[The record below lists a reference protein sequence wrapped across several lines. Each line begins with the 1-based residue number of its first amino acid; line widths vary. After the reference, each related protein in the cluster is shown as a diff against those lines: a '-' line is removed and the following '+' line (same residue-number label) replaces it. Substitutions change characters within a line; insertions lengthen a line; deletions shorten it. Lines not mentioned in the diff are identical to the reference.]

1 MNKLLLL
8 VSVFFIFKSNAQ
20 EIAIDKESNNL
31 TLDGNIEFAENNL
44 VEAESLYRKSISK
57 DSLNLKAVYNMGNS
71 FYKNELKDEA
81 INQYRSSIKKTSD
94 KDLLHKSFHN
104 LGNVFM
110 QNQDYQNA
118 VDSFKKALLNKPSD
132 DETRYNYVLAKELLK
147 NQQKNNKKDDKDK
160 KNDKDKKEDKD
171 KKNDKDKKEDKDKKN
186 DKDKKDDKNKKDDKK
201 EEEKKD
207 NKSEKKNDNKE
218 NNNPKPNK
226 ISPEQLKNLL
236 KAMDNEEKKVQNKV
250 NKNKVKGSPIKNK
263 KDW

>member
-71 FYKNELKDEA
+71 FYKNELKEEA
-81 INQYRSSIKKTSD
+81 INQYRSSIKKTTD

-110 QNQDYQNA
+110 QNEDYQNA

-160 KNDKDKKEDKD
+160 KNDKDKKEDEE
-171 KKNDKDKKEDKDKKN
+171 KKNDKNKKDN
-186 DKDKKDDKNKKDDKK
+186 KDKKDDKNKKNDKK

>member
-81 INQYRSSIKKTSD
+81 INQYRSSIKKTTD

-104 LGNVFM
+104 HGNVFM
-110 QNQDYQNA
+110 QNEDYQNA

-160 KNDKDKKEDKD
+160 KNDKDKKEDKE
-171 KKNDKDKKEDKDKKN
+171 KKNYKNKKDN
-186 DKDKKDDKNKKDDKK
+186 KDKKDDKNKKDDKK

>member
-71 FYKNELKDEA
+71 FYKNDLKDEA
-81 INQYRSSIKKTSD
+81 INQYRSSIKKTTD

-110 QNQDYQNA
+110 QNEDYQNA

-160 KNDKDKKEDKD
+160 KNDKDKKEDK
-171 KKNDKDKKEDKDKKN
+171 EKKN

>member
-81 INQYRSSIKKTSD
+81 INQYRSSIKKTTD
-94 KDLLHKSFHN
+94 KDLLYKSFHN

-110 QNQDYQNA
+110 QNEDYQNA

-160 KNDKDKKEDKD
+160 KNDKDKKEDK
-171 KKNDKDKKEDKDKKN
+171 EKKN

>member
-81 INQYRSSIKKTSD
+81 INQYRSSIKKTTD

-110 QNQDYQNA
+110 QNEDYQNA

-160 KNDKDKKEDKD
+160 KNDKDKKD
-171 KKNDKDKKEDKDKKN
+171 DKDKKN
-186 DKDKKDDKNKKDDKK
+186 DKDKKDDKNKKDDKKDDKK

>member
-160 KNDKDKKEDKD
+160 KNDKDKKEDK
-171 KKNDKDKKEDKDKKN
+171 EKKN
-186 DKDKKDDKNKKDDKK
+186 DKDKKDNKDKKDDKK

>member
-81 INQYRSSIKKTSD
+81 INQYRSSIKKTTD

-110 QNQDYQNA
+110 QNEDYQNA

-160 KNDKDKKEDKD
+160 KNDKDKKEDK
-171 KKNDKDKKEDKDKKN
+171 EKKN

-207 NKSEKKNDNKE
+207 NKSENKNDNKE
-218 NNNPKPNK
+218 NNNPEPNK

>member
-8 VSVFFIFKSNAQ
+8 VSVLFIFKSNAQ

-81 INQYRSSIKKTSD
+81 INQYRSSIKKTTD

-110 QNQDYQNA
+110 QNEDYQNA

-171 KKNDKDKKEDKDKKN
+171 KKNDKDKKDNKD
-186 DKDKKDDKNKKDDKK
+186 KKDDKK

>member
-81 INQYRSSIKKTSD
+81 INQYRSSIKKTTD
-94 KDLLHKSFHN
+94 KDLLYKSFHN

-110 QNQDYQNA
+110 QNEDYQNA

-160 KNDKDKKEDKD
+160 KNDKDKKEDK
-171 KKNDKDKKEDKDKKN
+171 EKKN

-207 NKSEKKNDNKE
+207 NKSENKNDNKE

-250 NKNKVKGSPIKNK
+250 NKNKVKSSPKKNK

>member
-31 TLDGNIEFAENNL
+31 TLDGNIEYAENNL

-81 INQYRSSIKKTSD
+81 INQYRSSIKKTTD

-110 QNQDYQNA
+110 QNEDYQNA

-160 KNDKDKKEDKD
+160 KNDKDKKEDKE
-171 KKNDKDKKEDKDKKN
+171 KKNDKDKKEDKEKKN
-186 DKDKKDDKNKKDDKK
+186 DKNKKDDKK

>member
-81 INQYRSSIKKTSD
+81 INQYRSSIKKTTD

-110 QNQDYQNA
+110 QNEDYQNA

-160 KNDKDKKEDKD
+160 KNDKEKKEDK
-171 KKNDKDKKEDKDKKN
+171 EKKN
-186 DKDKKDDKNKKDDKK
+186 DKDKKDNKDKKDDKK

>member
-81 INQYRSSIKKTSD
+81 INQYRSSIKKTTD

-110 QNQDYQNA
+110 QNEDYQNA

-147 NQQKNNKKDDKDK
+147 NQQKNNKKD
-160 KNDKDKKEDKD
+160 DKD

>member
-31 TLDGNIEFAENNL
+31 TLDGNIEYAENNL

-81 INQYRSSIKKTSD
+81 INQYRSSIKTTD

-110 QNQDYQNA
+110 QNEDYQKMLLTH
-118 VDSFKKALLNKPSD
+118 SKKH
-132 DETRYNYVLAKELLK
+132 Y
-147 NQQKNNKKDDKDK
+147 
-160 KNDKDKKEDKD
+160 
-171 KKNDKDKKEDKDKKN
+171 
-186 DKDKKDDKNKKDDKK
+186 
-201 EEEKKD
+201 
-207 NKSEKKNDNKE
+207 
-218 NNNPKPNK
+218 
-226 ISPEQLKNLL
+226 
-236 KAMDNEEKKVQNKV
+236 
-250 NKNKVKGSPIKNK
+250 
-263 KDW
+263 

>member
-31 TLDGNIEFAENNL
+31 TLDGNIEYAENNL

-81 INQYRSSIKKTSD
+81 INQYRSSIKKTTD

-110 QNQDYQNA
+110 QNEDYQNA

-160 KNDKDKKEDKD
+160 KNDKDKKEDK
-171 KKNDKDKKEDKDKKN
+171 EKKN

-250 NKNKVKGSPIKNK
+250 NKNKVKSSPKKNK

>member
-81 INQYRSSIKKTSD
+81 INQYRSSIKKTTD

-110 QNQDYQNA
+110 QNEDYQNA

-160 KNDKDKKEDKD
+160 KNDKDKKQDK
-171 KKNDKDKKEDKDKKN
+171 EKKN
-186 DKDKKDDKNKKDDKK
+186 DKDKKDDKKDDKK

>member
-31 TLDGNIEFAENNL
+31 TFDGNIEFAENNL

-81 INQYRSSIKKTSD
+81 INQYRSSIKKTTD

-110 QNQDYQNA
+110 QNEDYQNA

-171 KKNDKDKKEDKDKKN
+171 KKNDKDKKDNKD
-186 DKDKKDDKNKKDDKK
+186 KKDDKK

>member
-44 VEAESLYRKSISK
+44 VEAESFYRKSISK

-81 INQYRSSIKKTSD
+81 INQYRSSIKKTTD

-110 QNQDYQNA
+110 QNEDYQNA

-160 KNDKDKKEDKD
+160 KNDKDKKEDKE
-171 KKNDKDKKEDKDKKN
+171 KKNDKNKKDN
-186 DKDKKDDKNKKDDKK
+186 KDKKDDKNKKDDKK

>member
-81 INQYRSSIKKTSD
+81 INQYRSSIKKTTD

-110 QNQDYQNA
+110 QNEDYQNA

-160 KNDKDKKEDKD
+160 KNDKDKKDDK
-171 KKNDKDKKEDKDKKN
+171 EKKN
-186 DKDKKDDKNKKDDKK
+186 DKDKKDNKDKKDDKN

>member
-20 EIAIDKESNNL
+20 EIVIDKESNNL

-81 INQYRSSIKKTSD
+81 INQYRSSIKKTTD

-110 QNQDYQNA
+110 QNEDYQNA

-160 KNDKDKKEDKD
+160 KNDKDKKEDKE
-171 KKNDKDKKEDKDKKN
+171 KKNDKDKKEDKEKKN
-186 DKDKKDDKNKKDDKK
+186 DKNKKDDKK

>member
-81 INQYRSSIKKTSD
+81 INQYRSSIKKTTD

-110 QNQDYQNA
+110 QNEDYQNA
-118 VDSFKKALLNKPSD
+118 VDSFKKSLLNKPSD

-160 KNDKDKKEDKD
+160 KNDKDKKEDK
-171 KKNDKDKKEDKDKKN
+171 EKKN

>member
-81 INQYRSSIKKTSD
+81 INQYRSSIKKTTD

-110 QNQDYQNA
+110 QNEDYQNA
-118 VDSFKKALLNKPSD
+118 VDSFKNALLNKPSD

-160 KNDKDKKEDKD
+160 KNDKDKKEDK
-171 KKNDKDKKEDKDKKN
+171 EKKN

>member
-8 VSVFFIFKSNAQ
+8 VSVLFIFKSNAQ

-81 INQYRSSIKKTSD
+81 INQYRSSIKKTTD

-110 QNQDYQNA
+110 QNEDYQNA

-147 NQQKNNKKDDKDK
+147 NQQKNNKNDDKDK
-160 KNDKDKKEDKD
+160 KNDKDKKD
-171 KKNDKDKKEDKDKKN
+171 N
-186 DKDKKDDKNKKDDKK
+186 KDKKDDNNKKDDKK

-207 NKSEKKNDNKE
+207 NKSENKNDNKE

>member
-20 EIAIDKESNNL
+20 EIVIDKESNNL

-81 INQYRSSIKKTSD
+81 INQYRSSIKKTTD

-110 QNQDYQNA
+110 QNEDYQNA

-160 KNDKDKKEDKD
+160 KNDKDKKQDK
-171 KKNDKDKKEDKDKKN
+171 EKKN
-186 DKDKKDDKNKKDDKK
+186 DKDKKDDKKDDKK

>member
-20 EIAIDKESNNL
+20 EIVIDKESNNL

-71 FYKNELKDEA
+71 FYKNELKNEA
-81 INQYRSSIKKTSD
+81 INQYRSSIKKTTD

-110 QNQDYQNA
+110 QNEDYQNA

-160 KNDKDKKEDKD
+160 KNDKDKKQDK
-171 KKNDKDKKEDKDKKN
+171 EKKN
-186 DKDKKDDKNKKDDKK
+186 DKDKKDDKKDDKK

>member
-71 FYKNELKDEA
+71 VYKNELKDEA
-81 INQYRSSIKKTSD
+81 INQYRSSIKKTTD

-110 QNQDYQNA
+110 QNEDYQNA

-160 KNDKDKKEDKD
+160 KNDKDKKEDKE
-171 KKNDKDKKEDKDKKN
+171 KKNDKNKKDN
-186 DKDKKDDKNKKDDKK
+186 KDKKDDKNKKDDKK

-236 KAMDNEEKKVQNKV
+236 KAMDNEEKKVQNKI